1 MIYFCCGKT
10 LNFIEVYHKSLKN
23 NVSLAKSP
31 TKVKRSQLNHVFAS
45 LYAFV
50 QLESIKLKNKKNH
63 FQMKREIHIYSLKMA
78 ADKLREL
85 RNEAA

>member
-1 MIYFCCGKT
+1 M
-10 LNFIEVYHKSLKN
+10 
-23 NVSLAKSP
+23 
-31 TKVKRSQLNHVFAS
+31 KRSQLNHVFAS